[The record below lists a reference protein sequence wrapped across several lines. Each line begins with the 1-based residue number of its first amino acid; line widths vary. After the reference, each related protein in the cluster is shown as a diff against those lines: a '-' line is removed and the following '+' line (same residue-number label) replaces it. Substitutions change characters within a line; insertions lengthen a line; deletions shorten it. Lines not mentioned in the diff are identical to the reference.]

1 EKAEADV
8 NGAAARVT
16 RLEKAYAMLVEG
28 PRKEKIA
35 AARADV
41 AAALARKDEA
51 KRMLDNCTITAPIDG
66 TVLTKKADVG
76 SLVSPAAFNVSATL
90 CEIADLS
97 KLEVEVDVPERQI
110 TRVRANL
117 DCLIVADADPQR
129 AYRGRVDRVMPIAD
143 DSKNVIKIRVQVIL
157 PPGEEAGGS
166 ITWTRIL
173 STVLLSSAIGRDRK
187 RTRL

>member
-66 TVLTKKADVG
+66 TVLTKKTDVG
-76 SLVSPAAFNVSATL
+76 SLVSPAAFNVSASP

-97 KLEVEVDVPERQI
+97 SKEVEMDVPERQI
-110 TRVRANL
+110 TNVRPNL
-117 DCLIVADADPQR
+117 DCRIASDADP
-129 AYRGRVDRVMPIAD
+129 DRVYRRRLD
-143 DSKNVIKIRVQVIL
+143 RV
-157 PPGEEAGGS
+157 
-166 ITWTRIL
+166 
-173 STVLLSSAIGRDRK
+173 
-187 RTRL
+187 